1 MYALFLKLFDVI
13 FEVIIYVFAK
23 ELLDDSQIAFVVDF
37 DARLKSLERL
47 DNLDSD
53 PVILV
58 FKFSNNAFFK
68 SLETSL
74 FEYSQHAIVPDF
86 ELEAIR
92 IRELQLWLLL
102 FVKTFVYQFSL
113 LLLAWLR
120 LLCYSVVA
128 EAQSEQKLGEIFVS
142 RVRMLQKLIRYCWLK
157 VIHDTGL
164 VR

>member
-1 MYALFLKLFDVI
+1 MSKLQQEHVVCVIRALFRIIFLKNTSEFRGFLSLNITLGNAYCVYALFLKLFDVI

-92 IRELQLWLLL
+92 IRELQL
-102 FVKTFVYQFSL
+102 
-113 LLLAWLR
+113 
-120 LLCYSVVA
+120 
-128 EAQSEQKLGEIFVS
+128 
-142 RVRMLQKLIRYCWLK
+142 
-157 VIHDTGL
+157 
-164 VR
+164 